1 LQSGAA
7 RAAGTV
13 LSVGLAAPQRGNGGT
28 PPAGVNPSQ
37 GDEVMADINVE
48 RKQRSIWPWIV
59 GLLVLALLIW
69 LLASMFNDDDDAVV
83 VDETTVEAPAT
94 TP

>member
-1 LQSGAA
+1 
-7 RAAGTV
+7 
-13 LSVGLAAPQRGNGGT
+13 
-28 PPAGVNPSQ
+28 
-37 GDEVMADINVE
+37 MADINVE

-69 LLASMFNDDDDAVV
+69 LLASMFNRRDEGVV
-83 VDETTVEAPAT
+83 VEETTVETPAR

>member
-1 LQSGAA
+1 
-7 RAAGTV
+7 
-13 LSVGLAAPQRGNGGT
+13 
-28 PPAGVNPSQ
+28 
-37 GDEVMADINVE
+37 MADINVE

>member
-1 LQSGAA
+1 
-7 RAAGTV
+7 
-13 LSVGLAAPQRGNGGT
+13 
-28 PPAGVNPSQ
+28 
-37 GDEVMADINVE
+37 MADINVE

-69 LLASMFNDDDDAVV
+69 LLASMFNGDDDEVV

-94 TP
+94 NSP

>member
-1 LQSGAA
+1 
-7 RAAGTV
+7 
-13 LSVGLAAPQRGNGGT
+13 
-28 PPAGVNPSQ
+28 
-37 GDEVMADINVE
+37 MADINVE

-69 LLASMFNDDDDAVV
+69 LLASMFNRDDDDEVV

-94 TP
+94 NSP